1 MWLSI
6 DRERDKQIKRD
17 TDNDAAAL
25 AAPVAPQVP
34 PLLMRRLPI
43 AQSRRFSD
51 SSSHLLL
58 LLSFIP
64 SASVSYLAIAVAAAF
79 RKNLVASASSRSAR
93 DLQKNDRQTSPR
105 TPRHFSPSSPKNSYI
120 FSGSNIIF
128 LSDKLRKLLYIFKN
142 Y

>member
-1 MWLSI
+1 MNRYIWRE
-6 DRERDKQIKRD
+6 RERDKEIKRD
-17 TDNDAAAL
+17 TDNDAAVPAAL
-25 AAPVAPQVP
+25 VAPEVP

-79 RKNLVASASSRSAR
+79 RKNLVASASARSAR
-93 DLQKNDRQTSPR
+93 DLQKMTDRLALGPHVTLAPALQRIPL
-105 TPRHFSPSSPKNSYI
+105 
-120 FSGSNIIF
+120 F
-128 LSDKLRKLLYIFKN
+128 LAVALVYF
-142 Y
+142 